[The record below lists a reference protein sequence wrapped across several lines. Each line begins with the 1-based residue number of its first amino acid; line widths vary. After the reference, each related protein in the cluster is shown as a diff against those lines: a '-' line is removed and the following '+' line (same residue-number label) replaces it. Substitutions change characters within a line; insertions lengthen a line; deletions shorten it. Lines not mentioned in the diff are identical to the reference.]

1 MAGGGK
7 EFRRVLLVGISDRNK
22 RERTIFFGE

>member
-1 MAGGGK
+1 MAGGK